1 MLEPYPFHLINRK
14 PNFYGFSGLH
24 RSAHVREETDWLAK
38 LENQGSVKF
47 LLSWRSRS
55 MVNIEKPEEPIAV
68 ILSSD
73 ETREV
78 IRSADNLVFLGVK
91 NGFSYVGVDVSSI
104 EESQLH
110 SIVSSSGVF
119 RDLREVGPLLERFEG
134 SLLAYNRALLFWH
147 KKNKYCGSC
156 GEITYISKA
165 GHQINCSG
173 AECGQVTFPRTDPA
187 VIMLVH
193 DGKRALLGRQ
203 KTWKPGMYSTLAG
216 FLGPGETLEE
226 AVAREVWEEANIN
239 VTDVRYHSSQPWP
252 FPASIMLGFYAKAQT
267 TYIRRNDNEV
277 EDVQWFDID
286 QLRNFTAFGKSL
298 PRRDSIARRL
308 IEDWIESQI

>member
-1 MLEPYPFHLINRK
+1 MFEPYPVHLIDRK

-24 RSAHVREETDWLAK
+24 RSAHVREETDWLVK
-38 LENQGSVKF
+38 LENQGDVKL

-55 MVNIEKPEEPIAV
+55 MINIDKAEEPIAM
-68 ILSSD
+68 ILSLN
-73 ETREV
+73 EARQV
-78 IRSADNLVFLGVK
+78 IKNADNLVFLGIK
-91 NGFSYVGVDVSSI
+91 NGLSYVGVDVSST
-104 EESQLH
+104 EEPQLH
-110 SIVSSSGVF
+110 SIVPSSGVF

-147 KKNKYCGSC
+147 QKNKYCGCC
-156 GEITYISKA
+156 GKATYISKA
-165 GHQINCSG
+165 RHQINCSG
-173 AECGQVTFPRTDPA
+173 AECGQIIFPRTDPA

-203 KTWKPGMYSTLAG
+203 KIWKPGIYSTLAG
-216 FLGPGETLEE
+216 FLEPGETLEE

-252 FPASIMLGFYAKAQT
+252 FPASIMLGFYAEAQT

-277 EDVQWFDID
+277 EDVQWFDIN
-286 QLRNFTAFGKSL
+286 QLRNFAAFGKSL
-298 PRRDSIARRL
+298 PRNDSIARRL
-308 IEDWIESQI
+308 IEDWIESQA